1 MTADPISFHRDQTK
15 QLAASLRPK
24 EVYQWLIRRGYFPE
38 SYVLPPCF
46 AVTKAPEKLK
56 RFFTYTAKNFQPPI
70 RECVEV
76 NFPKTPLTDR
86 RFGII
91 DPEIHND
98 ICFHIA
104 SNWKTIVK
112 KLIPTASIVT
122 SYSFPVPLNSKFP
135 SRVGELRSG
144 RMIYEFIHMTDDDLA
159 SVAYEY
165 EYLVKTDIKN
175 FYPSIYTHSIAWA
188 IHGKNVAR
196 NKKNRTNYSLLG
208 NRLDKLFQ
216 NANDG
221 CTVGVPIGSVVAD
234 IIGELIASSVDIVF
248 SKQVKKLAID
258 CRVVRFKD
266 DYRILVK
273 NINDS
278 KRVISALQIALKE
291 FKLELNDEKTKVF
304 SLPSGLF
311 RDWVSKYHD
320 VHPYQKTSYRWK
332 EFREIYLAV
341 IEIDKEFPNT
351 GVIDRFL
358 ADILSKE
365 GHLKLRLKE
374 GDLDKA
380 ISMLLML
387 GSLRVKAFPKILGIL
402 ESILRDG
409 DGFLYKKRI
418 FAYLENY
425 MATLLGDE
433 DRNKYL
439 ISWLAY
445 FLKSNGYNKKI
456 ANKFLDPIVK
466 SVVNGKSSVFNGA
479 KDFKIYRGI
488 QNVSKEISLLEH
500 LDIFNPPI
508 NLQR

>member
-1 MTADPISFHRDQTK
+1 
-15 QLAASLRPK
+15 
-24 EVYQWLIRRGYFPE
+24 
-38 SYVLPPCF
+38 
-46 AVTKAPEKLK
+46 
-56 RFFTYTAKNFQPPI
+56 
-70 RECVEV
+70 
-76 NFPKTPLTDR
+76 
-86 RFGII
+86 
-91 DPEIHND
+91 
-98 ICFHIA
+98 
-104 SNWKTIVK
+104 
-112 KLIPTASIVT
+112 
-122 SYSFPVPLNSKFP
+122 
-135 SRVGELRSG
+135 
-144 RMIYEFIHMTDDDLA
+144 MIYEFIHMTDDDLA

-165 EYLVKTDIKN
+165 KYLVKTDIKN

-221 CTVGVPIGSVVAD
+221 CTVGIPIGSVVSD
-234 IIGELIASSVDIVF
+234 IIGELIASSVDIIF
-248 SKQVKKLAID
+248 SKQVKKLGVD
-258 CRVVRFKD
+258 CKVVRFKD
-266 DYRILVK
+266 DYRILVM
-273 NINDS
+273 NSNDS
-278 KRVISALQIALKE
+278 KRVINALQIALKE
-291 FKLELNDEKTKVF
+291 FKLELNDEKTNVF

-311 RDWVSKYHD
+311 RDWVSRYHA
-320 VHPYQKTSYRWK
+320 VHPYQKASYRWK
-332 EFREIYLAV
+332 EFREIYLGV

-374 GDLDKA
+374 ADLDKA

-409 DGFLYKKRI
+409 NGFLYKKRI
-418 FAYLENY
+418 FTYLENY

-445 FLKSNGYNKKI
+445 FLKSNGYKKRI
-456 ANKFLDPIVK
+456 SNRFLDPIVK

-488 QNVSKEISLLEH
+488 KNVSKEISLLEH